1 MNRSMKKR
9 LALAAAGAL
18 VAAAGAAHAGP
29 TSEWS
34 SIGEFQ
40 HVASTKGLATAGLQN
55 TTGLGTNFD
64 SSSWSASTSTAPAAL
79 TLDAQTA
86 AATTDASAASTSERK
101 RALAASTTPSNTAP
115 VVGSPASVNLT
126 LWNFISSIR
135 AQQVSNP
142 FVTLQASAENIDLTL
157 NAVPAPVP
165 LPPAAWLF
173 GAGLAAL
180 VIACALTRRDARAN
194 VDRRLVPA

>member
-1 MNRSMKKR
+1 MKKR

-18 VAAAGAAHAGP
+18 VGVAGAAHAGP

-34 SIGEFQ
+34 SIDEFQ
-40 HVASTKGLATAGLQN
+40 HVASTKGLATERFQSEA
-55 TTGLGTNFD
+55 GLGTTFD
-64 SSSWSASTSTAPAAL
+64 ASSWSTSTTKSSTSAM
-79 TLDAQTA
+79 TLDVQTA
-86 AATTDASAASTSERK
+86 AATADASTVSTSGRK

-115 VVGSPASVNLT
+115 VVGSPASVDLT

-135 AQQVSNP
+135 SQQLGNP
-142 FVTLQASAENIDLTL
+142 FITLQTSAANIDYTL

-173 GAGLAAL
+173 AGGLAAL
-180 VIACALTRRDARAN
+180 AIARSIKRRDTRAC
-194 VDRRLVPA
+194 VDRRLVQA